1 MFNKDVETKKKR
13 TIKNNTKKTNK
24 KVKSIKNTVSP
35 GDPCTNFFHDQDCVL
50 DADINKKQN
59 KLPRLNLALILNYI
73 A

>member
-1 MFNKDVETKKKR
+1 MLKRKKTYYKKQHKKKA
-13 TIKNNTKKTNK
+13 IK
-24 KVKSIKNTVSP
+24 KVKSIKNTISP